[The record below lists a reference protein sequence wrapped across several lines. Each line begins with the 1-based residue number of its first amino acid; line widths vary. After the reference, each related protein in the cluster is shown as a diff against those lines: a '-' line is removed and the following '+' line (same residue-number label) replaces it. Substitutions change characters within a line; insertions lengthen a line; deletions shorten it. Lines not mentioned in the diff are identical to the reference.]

1 MLFSFFY
8 DIEVLVNLVGLLAE
22 GNVHQGKVVFE
33 FHVGVAVHSRAA
45 LAVQSGG
52 VEVDLD
58 LAHHI
63 DVGLAGQLGGGLLV
77 EWDVH
82 VVVLFLVIDGDLA
95 VDAAGF
101 DEVPD
106 FFVIEAGSGRGD
118 FETEIESCA
127 LNDVVG
133 QANEGGDDFLV
144 GLLRA
149 AGLGGDVVDVRDAFR
164 ADGDLFHGQ
173 AAEVA
178 DAAAEAAVQDEGV
191 LDALEFVGDL
201 GVDDFLEFFLTQEDR
216 TVVHRVHHGTF
227 LLRGEAAEG
236 GLHDFVRLLQLV
248 EEGLEIL
255 HRVDHGVDGGAVGRV
270 AAGSAL
276 LFNLVELGVLLHV
289 QVFIED
295 ELPVLQQEVGVEL
308 GDGDF
313 GKAFNGEETLEFVR
327 LADDHLVAFHSD
339 DPVTAGFIG
348 KADKALAEGFG
359 GGGTDFDD
367 GIEDL
372 VNLFL
377 QDIGSH
383 VHSLGL
389 HQGVGFGHGG
399 EVGVQLCL
407 QLLVVDGDFGLEGAF
422 RSELFQVLYLGADAG
437 LVIQRN
443 VPSIDE
449 TESNPKGV
457 TLGGGPV
464 IHRNSFHKSLILF
477 YVQI

>member
-1 MLFSFFY
+1 M
-8 DIEVLVNLVGLLAE
+8 VL
-22 GNVHQGKVVFE
+22 E
-33 FHVGVAVHSRAA
+33 FHICVAVDGRAA

-77 EWDVH
+77 ERDVH
-82 VVVLFLVIDGDLA
+82 IVVLFLVIDGDLA
-95 VDAAGF
+95 VDAAGL

-106 FFVIEAGSGRGD
+106 LLVVEVGSGLADVDAEVELG
-118 FETEIESCA
+118 A
-127 LNDVVG
+127 LDDVEG
-133 QANEGGDDFLV
+133 QADDGGDDFLV
-144 GLLRA
+144 GLLGA

-173 AAEVA
+173 AAEIA
-178 DAAAEAAVQDEGV
+178 DAAAKAAVQDEGI
-191 LDALEFVGDL
+191 LGALEFLGDL

-248 EEGLEIL
+248 EKGLEIL

-327 LADDHLVAFHSD
+327 LADDHLVAFYSD
-339 DPVTAGFIG
+339 DSVAAGFIG
-348 KADKALAEGFG
+348 KADKTLAEGLG
-359 GGGTDFDD
+359 RGGTDLDD

-377 QDIGSH
+377 QDIRSH
-383 VHSLGL
+383 VHSLSL
-389 HQGVGFGHGG
+389 HQGVGLGHGG

-407 QLLVVDGDFGLEGAF
+407 QLLVIDGDLGLEGAF
-422 RSELFQVLYLGADAG
+422 RSELLQVLYLNADAG

-477 YVQI
+477 FVQI

>member
-22 GNVHQGKVVFE
+22 GNVHQGEVVFE
-33 FHVGVAVHSRAA
+33 FHVGVAVHGRAA
-45 LAVQSGG
+45 LAVQTGG
-52 VEVDLD
+52 VEIDLD
-58 LAHHI
+58 FAHHI
-63 DVGLAGQLGGGLLV
+63 DVGLTGQLGGGLFV

-95 VDAAGF
+95 VDAAGL

-133 QANEGGDDFLV
+133 QANEGGDDLLV

-178 DAAAEAAVQDEGV
+178 NATAEAAVQDEGV

-201 GVDDFLEFFLTQEDR
+201 GVDDFLEFFLAEEDR
-216 TVVHRVHHGTF
+216 AVVHGVHDGTF

-236 GLHDFVRLLQLV
+236 GFHDLIRLLQLV
-248 EEGLEIL
+248 EKGLEVFHVVN
-255 HRVDHGVDGGAVGRV
+255 HRVDGCAMVRV
-270 AAGSAL
+270 AAGSAF
-276 LFNLVELGVLLHV
+276 LFYLVEFRVFLHV

-295 ELPVLQQEVGVEL
+295 ELPVLQQEVGVKL
-308 GDGDF
+308 GDRDF
-313 GKAFNGEETLEFVR
+313 GKAFNGEEALEFVR

-339 DPVTAGFIG
+339 DSVTAGFFC
-348 KADKALAEGFG
+348 KADKALAEGLG
-359 GGGTDFDD
+359 RELAGFDD
-367 GIEDL
+367 RIEKFFYLLFQDCGGHIHTAVLHPGVGLAHGQEVL
-372 VNLFL
+372 VNLRL
-377 QDIGSH
+377 Q
-383 VHSLGL
+383 
-389 HQGVGFGHGG
+389 F
-399 EVGVQLCL
+399 
-407 QLLVVDGDFGLEGAF
+407 LVVDGDFGPEFAFLVELLEVRNLGPDTGA
-422 RSELFQVLYLGADAG
+422 
-437 LVIQRN
+437 VIEGN
-443 VPSIDE
+443 VSSIYE
-449 TESNPKGV
+449 TKPDSQGV
-457 TLGGGPV
+457 
-464 IHRNSFHKSLILF
+464 SLA
-477 YVQI
+477 

>member
-1 MLFSFFY
+1 M
-8 DIEVLVNLVGLLAE
+8 
-22 GNVHQGKVVFE
+22 VFE

-45 LAVQSGG
+45 LAVQTGG
-52 VEVDLD
+52 IEIDLD
-58 LAHHI
+58 FAHHI
-63 DVGLAGQLGGGLLV
+63 DVGLAGQLGGGFLV

-164 ADGDLFHGQ
+164 ADRDLFHGQ
-173 AAEVA
+173 AAEAA

-201 GVDDFLEFFLTQEDR
+201 GVDDFLEFFLAEEDR
-216 TVVHRVHHGTF
+216 AVVHGVHDGTF
-227 LLRGEAAEG
+227 LFRGEAAEG
-236 GLHDFVRLLQLV
+236 GLHDLIRFLQLV
-248 EEGLEIL
+248 EKGLEIF
-255 HRVDHGVDGGAVGRV
+255 HVVDHCVDGGAMVRV
-270 AAGSAL
+270 AAGSAF
-276 LFNLVELGVLLHV
+276 LFYLIEFGVFLYI
-289 QVFIED
+289 QVFIEY

-313 GKAFNGEETLEFVR
+313 GKAFDGEEALEFVR

-339 DPVTAGFIG
+339 DWVCHW
-348 KADKALAEGFG
+348 E
-359 GGGTDFDD
+359 
-367 GIEDL
+367 
-372 VNLFL
+372 
-377 QDIGSH
+377 
-383 VHSLGL
+383 
-389 HQGVGFGHGG
+389 
-399 EVGVQLCL
+399 
-407 QLLVVDGDFGLEGAF
+407 
-422 RSELFQVLYLGADAG
+422 
-437 LVIQRN
+437 QRQQN
-443 VPSIDE
+443 RHIA
-449 TESNPKGV
+449 
-457 TLGGGPV
+457 
-464 IHRNSFHKSLILF
+464 
-477 YVQI
+477 